1 MLGRG
6 DRSDLSQPEFTGSH
20 SEELARSRAL
30 KGDESAVR
38 ERV

>member
-20 SEELARSRAL
+20 SEELAF
-30 KGDESAVR
+30 KGLEG
-38 ERV
+38 